1 MAVLSILGRHLWPK
15 GEWTLRARVVVALV
29 LLVLAKVANV
39 YVPLLYKQAVDALGT
54 AQAQA
59 MAVPV
64 VLILAYGAA
73 RVLAQAFGEVRDAVF
88 APVAQR
94 AIRNLAL
101 EVFGHLHALSLR
113 FHLERQTGGLSRVIE
128 RGTQGMEF
136 LIRFTTF
143 NILPTLL
150 EIVLVGAILWRL
162 YDWRFTVVTLGV
174 IAAYIV
180 FTVTLSEW
188 RIKFVRRM
196 NDADTEANAKA
207 IDSLLNYE
215 TVKYFG
221 NEAHEA
227 RRYDVGRRRYELA
240 AIRSSRTLSLL
251 NIGQGGIIAVGLALI
266 MVMAGQG
273 VVDHTM
279 TVGDF
284 VAVNAFLLQLY
295 APLNMLGFAYREIRS
310 ALVSMEQM
318 FGLLDVSE
326 EVADRPGAPAL
337 QVSGGEIVF
346 DHVDFHYDK
355 ARPILHD
362 VSFRVAPGDTVA
374 IVGSSGAG
382 KSTVSRILFR
392 FYDVAA
398 GHVRIDGQD
407 IRDVSQASLRAA
419 IGVVPQDTVLFNDTI
434 YYNIA
439 YGRPDASREEVEQ
452 AARLAR
458 IHDFITGLPAGYEST
473 VGERGLKL
481 SGGEKQRVAIA
492 RTILKNPRILLFD
505 EATSAL
511 DTRTEQE
518 IQRSLEEVS
527 RGRTTVVIAHR
538 LSTIIHAD
546 EIVVLDR
553 GRVAERGRHAELL
566 ARKRPLRRHVASPA
580 GGRRRGCGQGRDQGR
595 GASVLPRGRPP
606 PCRRV
611 AAARPVPGE
620 LCCRSSPLARRSACK
635 WVWRCRWCRWPWSAK
650 ARTSSPSVSCRP
662 PGRSACWPSARA
674 SRTWP
679 RASVPRPASSLP
691 SAWGR

>member
-1 MAVLSILGRHLWPK
+1 MSPPANDRVPKLGLARTWAALGVLARHLWPK
-15 GEWTLRARVVVALV
+15 GETGLRTRVVIALA
-29 LLVLAKVANV
+29 LLVLAKLVNV
-39 YVPLLYKQAVDALGT
+39 YVPILYKQTIDALGT
-54 AQAQA
+54 AAAQA
-59 MAVPV
+59 VAVPI

-73 RVLAQAFGEVRDAVF
+73 RVLAQAVGEIRDAVF
-88 APVAQR
+88 APVSQR

-128 RGTQGMEF
+128 RGTTGMEF

-150 EIVLVGAILWRL
+150 EIALVGGILWSL
-162 YDWRFTVVTLGV
+162 YDWRFSAVTLAV

-180 FTVTLSEW
+180 FSVTLSEW

-221 NEAHEA
+221 NESHEA
-227 RRYDVGRRRYELA
+227 RRFDVGRRRYETA

-251 NIGQGGIIAVGLALI
+251 NIGQGIIISVGLAAVMI
-266 MVMAGQG
+266 MAGSG
-273 VVDHTM
+273 VVAHTM
-279 TVGDF
+279 TLGDF
-284 VAVNAFLLQLY
+284 VAVNAFLIQLY
-295 APLNMLGFAYREIRS
+295 MPLNMLGFAYREIRNS
-310 ALVSMEQM
+310 LVNMEKM
-318 FGLLDVSE
+318 FGLLDVQAE
-326 EVADRPGAPAL
+326 IADKPGAPRL
-337 QVSGGEIVF
+337 VVSGGEIVF
-346 DHVDFHYDK
+346 DHVDFHYEK
-355 ARPILHD
+355 ARAILHD
-362 VSFRVAPGDTVA
+362 VSFRVPPGDTVA

-398 GHVRIDGQD
+398 GSVRIDGQD
-407 IRDVSQASLRAA
+407 IRDVTQSSLRAA
-419 IGVVPQDTVLFNDTI
+419 IGVVPQDTVLFNDSI

-458 IHDFITGLPAGYEST
+458 IHDFIMALPDGYNAT

-492 RTILKNPRILLFD
+492 RTILKNPHILLFD

-546 EIVVLDR
+546 EIIVLDR
-553 GRVAERGRHAELL
+553 GRIVERGRHAELL
-566 ARKRPLRRHVASPA
+566 ARNGLYADMWRRQQEAAAEAERKIEHQVEEPSSFRAE
-580 GGRRRGCGQGRDQGR
+580 GH
-595 GASVLPRGRPP
+595 L
-606 PCRRV
+606 RV
-611 AAARPVPGE
+611 AE
-620 LCCRSSPLARRSACK
+620 
-635 WVWRCRWCRWPWSAK
+635 
-650 ARTSSPSVSCRP
+650 
-662 PGRSACWPSARA
+662 
-674 SRTWP
+674 
-679 RASVPRPASSLP
+679 
-691 SAWGR
+691 

>member
-1 MAVLSILGRHLWPK
+1 MSPPSSDRPPSLGLSRSAAVLGILGRHLWPK
-15 GEWTLRARVVVALV
+15 NEWGLRSRVLIAAA
-29 LLVLAKVANV
+29 LLVLAKVANI
-39 YVPLLYKQAVDALGT
+39 YVPILYKHAIDALGDAR
-54 AQAQA
+54 AQAV
-59 MAVPV
+59 AVPV
-64 VLILAYGAA
+64 ALILAYGLA
-73 RVLAQAFGEVRDAVF
+73 RVMAQAFGEVRDAIF
-88 APVAQR
+88 APVSQR

-136 LIRFTTF
+136 LIRFMTF

-150 EIVLVGAILWRL
+150 EIVLVSVVLWRL
-162 YDWRFTVVTLGV
+162 YDWRFMAVT
-174 IAAYIV
+174 IAAVGAYIV
-180 FTVTLSEW
+180 FSVTLSEW

-227 RRYDVGRRRYELA
+227 RRYDVGRRRYEQA

-251 NIGQGGIIAVGLALI
+251 NIGQGTIIAIGLAAVML
-266 MVMAGQG
+266 MAGRG
-273 VVDHTM
+273 VVQGEM
-279 TVGDF
+279 SIGDF

-295 APLNMLGFAYREIRS
+295 APLNMLGFAYREIRN
-310 ALVSMEQM
+310 AIVGMERM
-318 FGLLDVSE
+318 FGLLDVRAE
-326 EVADRPGAPAL
+326 IADKPGAPAL
-337 QVSGGEIVF
+337 EVAGGEIVF
-346 DHVDFHYDK
+346 DHVDFHYEK

-382 KSTVSRILFR
+382 KSTVSRILYR

-398 GHVRIDGQD
+398 GSVRIDGQD
-407 IRDVSQASLRAA
+407 IRDVTQASLRAA

-434 YYNIA
+434 FYNIC
-439 YGRPDASREEVEQ
+439 YGRPDCTRADVEQ

-458 IHDFITGLPAGYEST
+458 IHDFIMALPLGYDTT

-492 RTILKNPRILLFD
+492 RTILKNPHILLFD

-566 ARKRPLRRHVASPA
+566 ARNGLYADMWRRQQEAAAEAERKVEPEE
-580 GGRRRGCGQGRDQGR
+580 
-595 GASVLPRGRPP
+595 PP
-606 PCRRV
+606 SFRAEGHLRV
-611 AAARPVPGE
+611 AE
-620 LCCRSSPLARRSACK
+620 
-635 WVWRCRWCRWPWSAK
+635 
-650 ARTSSPSVSCRP
+650 
-662 PGRSACWPSARA
+662 
-674 SRTWP
+674 
-679 RASVPRPASSLP
+679 
-691 SAWGR
+691 

>member
-1 MAVLSILGRHLWPK
+1 MSPPGNDRPPAIGLGRSWAVLAILGRHLWPK
-15 GEWTLRARVVVALV
+15 GEWGLRTRVLVALA

-39 YVPLLYKQAVDALGT
+39 YVPILYKHAVDALGT
-54 AQAQA
+54 PQGQVA
-59 MAVPV
+59 AVPV
-64 VLILAYGAA
+64 ALILAYGVA
-73 RVLAQAFGEVRDAVF
+73 RVLAQAFGEIRDAIF
-88 APVAQR
+88 APVGQR

-101 EVFGHLHALSLR
+101 QVFGHLHGLSLR
-113 FHLERQTGGLSRVIE
+113 YHLERQTGGLSRVIE

-150 EIVLVGAILWRL
+150 EIAMVGAILWRL
-162 YDWRFTVVTLGV
+162 YDWRFTAVTLGV
-174 IAAYIV
+174 IAGYIV
-180 FTVTLSEW
+180 FTVMLSEW
-188 RIKFVRRM
+188 RIQFVRRM

-221 NEAHEA
+221 NELHEA
-227 RRYDVGRRRYELA
+227 RRYDVGRRRYETA

-251 NIGQGGIIAVGLALI
+251 NIGQGVIIAIGLDAV
-266 MVMAGQG
+266 MVMAGNG
-273 VVDHTM
+273 VVEHTM

-295 APLNMLGFAYREIRS
+295 APLNMLGFAYREIRG
-310 ALVSMEQM
+310 ALVNMEKM
-318 FGLLDVSE
+318 FGLLDVPPE
-326 EVADRPGAPAL
+326 IADKPDAPAL
-337 QVSGGEIVF
+337 EVAGGEIVF
-346 DHVDFHYDK
+346 DHVDFHYEK

-398 GHVRIDGQD
+398 GQVLIDGQD
-407 IRDVSQASLRAA
+407 IRDVGQASLRAA

-439 YGRPDASREEVEQ
+439 YGRPNATREEVEQ
-452 AARLAR
+452 AAKLAR
-458 IHDFITGLPAGYEST
+458 IHDFIMALPQKYEST

-527 RGRTTVVIAHR
+527 RGRTTLVIAHR

-553 GRVAERGRHAELL
+553 GRVVERGRHGELL
-566 ARKRPLRRHVASPA
+566 ARDGLYADMWRRQQEAAAEAERKVEAETDERPSFRAEGHL
-580 GGRRRGCGQGRDQGR
+580 
-595 GASVLPRGRPP
+595 
-606 PCRRV
+606 RV
-611 AAARPVPGE
+611 AE
-620 LCCRSSPLARRSACK
+620 
-635 WVWRCRWCRWPWSAK
+635 
-650 ARTSSPSVSCRP
+650 
-662 PGRSACWPSARA
+662 
-674 SRTWP
+674 
-679 RASVPRPASSLP
+679 
-691 SAWGR
+691 